1 MKKNKLSKEAK
12 NLEKKL
18 KELGRVSKSSPTL
31 INSSESYQFL
41 IPPRETSKKV
51 QKKQGREQE
60 HIRWVL
66 INREG
71 QLVGRLDY
79 NPLNTRD
86 SARKW
91 FYDTRRMFNKDDNF
105 DENFRVLTN
114 DEFEKLKK
122 NDKPRI
128 RFVSR
133 NASIYKDFPID
144 STSSKSKKKKKESF
158 LEFLSRAPISFDEG
172 DE

>member
-18 KELGRVSKSSPTL
+18 KELGKVSKSRTTQ
-31 INSSESYQFL
+31 INSSDSYQFH
-41 IPPRETSKKV
+41 IPYGETSKGIE
-51 QKKQGREQE
+51 KKQK

-66 INREG
+66 INHQG

-79 NPLNTRD
+79 NPLNTRE

-91 FYDTRRMFNKDDNF
+91 FYDTKRMVNKHDNF
-105 DENFRVLTN
+105 DELFKVITN
-114 DEFEKLKK
+114 DEFEELKK
-122 NDKPRI
+122 NKKEKI

-133 NASIYKDFPID
+133 NASIYKDSPTTIIF
-144 STSSKSKKKKKESF
+144 SKGTKKKKDSF
-158 LEFLSRAPISFDEG
+158 LEFLGRAPISFDEG

>member
-18 KELGRVSKSSPTL
+18 KELGKVSKSRPTQ
-31 INSSESYQFL
+31 INSSDSYQFH
-41 IPPRETSKKV
+41 ISHKETSKKV
-51 QKKQGREQE
+51 EKKQE

-66 INREG
+66 VNRKG

-79 NPLNTRD
+79 NPLKTRE
-86 SARKW
+86 SAQKW
-91 FYDTRRMFNKDDNF
+91 FYETKKMVNKHENF
-105 DENFRVLTN
+105 DEIFKVLTS
-114 DEFEKLKK
+114 DEFEELKK
-122 NDKPRI
+122 NNKQRI

-133 NASIYKDFPID
+133 NASIYKDSPNTIHF
-144 STSSKSKKKKKESF
+144 SKGIKKKKESF
-158 LEFLSRAPISFDEG
+158 LEFLARAPISFDEG

>member
-18 KELGRVSKSSPTL
+18 KELGKVSKSRPTQ
-31 INSSESYQFL
+31 INSSDSYQFH
-41 IPPRETSKKV
+41 IPNGKTSKKV
-51 QKKQGREQE
+51 ETKQE

-66 INREG
+66 INQQG

-79 NPLNTRD
+79 NPLNTRE

-91 FYDTRRMFNKDDNF
+91 FYDTKRMVNKHDNF
-105 DENFRVLTN
+105 DELFKVITN
-114 DEFEKLKK
+114 DEFEELKK
-122 NDKPRI
+122 NKKERI

-133 NASIYKDFPID
+133 NASIYKDSPTTIIF
-144 STSSKSKKKKKESF
+144 SKGTKKKKDSF
-158 LEFLSRAPISFDEG
+158 LEFLGRAPISFDEG

>member
-18 KELGRVSKSSPTL
+18 KELAKVSKSRPTL

-51 QKKQGREQE
+51 QKKQEWKQE
-60 HIRWVL
+60 HKRWVL
-66 INREG
+66 INRLG

-79 NPLNTRD
+79 NPQNTRE

-91 FYDTRRMFNKDDNF
+91 FYDSKKMVNKHDNF
-105 DENFRVLTN
+105 DELFKVLTN
-114 DEFEKLKK
+114 DEFEELKK
-122 NDKPRI
+122 NDKQRI

-133 NASIYKDFPID
+133 NASIYKDSPVD
-144 STSSKSKKKKKESF
+144 STSSKGTKKKKESF
-158 LEFLSRAPISFDEG
+158 LEFLGRAPISFDDG